1 MVIFEAQQKIDV
13 LEKVRSTEPKAGNGQ
28 KSKQDRTREGYR
40 GQREEEGKEGEG
52 KREIGYRLTW

>member
-28 KSKQDRTREGYR
+28 KSKQDRPERNTEARERKR
-40 GQREEEGKEGEG
+40 GRWERE
-52 KREIGYRLTW
+52 RERLGIG